1 MFVADSLLDRLFQ
14 AIALLYLMEFLI
26 KFTSGQFLHL
36 ILIIM
41 GRQNLHNY
49 VQERNR
55 WTFDRGHAM
64 GVAVKVCGASFIYQ
78 KTNCPSSRLTHLVD
92 LIVPTLG

>member
-55 WTFDRGHAM
+55 WTFDLAEGMHWELQPKCAE
-64 GVAVKVCGASFIYQ
+64 
-78 KTNCPSSRLTHLVD
+78 PHLFTRKQ
-92 LIVPTLG
+92 IVHLPG

>member
-1 MFVADSLLDRLFQ
+1 MFVADSLLDMLFQ

-55 WTFDRGHAM
+55 WTFDMTEGMQWELQSKCVEPH
-64 GVAVKVCGASFIYQ
+64 SFTRKQIV
-78 KTNCPSSRLTHLVD
+78 HL
-92 LIVPTLG
+92 PG